1 MLIAVRTWIL
11 LSVLLVNAG
20 WILSA
25 IQQLNRAGYLVIA
38 GLAGGAL
45 LYGWCSRR
53 GRAQAIRLPSGKA
66 AGRLLSAGALKEL
79 LRAKA
84 SALRLRLRRR
94 GPQLFLAIAALS
106 FLSGCLYPALNYD
119 ANAYR
124 LPRVMHWLEAG
135 EWHWIHTFDARM
147 NISAC
152 GMEWLSAPLILFT
165 HTDRFLFLINWVSFL
180 MLPGLLFSVFTRL
193 QVRPRVAWWWMW
205 ILASGWCFALQ
216 ASSIA
221 NDSFAAVYILAAVD
235 LALRARE
242 KKSVSDLW
250 LSLLAAAL
258 CTGTKQT
265 NLPLALL
272 WIIAAW
278 PSFPLFRTRP
288 LRSVL
293 VLLAGLLA
301 SLAPISLLNM
311 YYAGSWLP
319 VGNAGIASLG
329 KFELTPFW
337 GVIGNLFCLP
347 VQNLVPPFF
356 EQLPPFYSYWLS
368 LWNEGMRY
376 FLQTPLGT
384 PFHSFENFGHLSGT
398 YYHGISEGN
407 AGLGLG
413 ICILIAVSLREA
425 WRQRKTGPPRATV
438 PRHKNLQL
446 LRTVPWALLLVFMAK
461 VGTFENAR
469 HLAPYYAFLFP
480 ALLVSSSQSQVVR
493 RPPWQRLSRVM
504 MGVTVAL
511 VAASGD
517 RPLFPAQTLF
527 SALRAKFPDNEWISE
542 ECGRYVD
549 GGYRVTQARRE
560 YLQSALPPGESPV
573 GYYALMFDVDE
584 PGLWLPYGQ
593 RSVVCVSP
601 DDSSESLRAQG
612 VKYVVANGNA
622 LPQQSLDGW
631 LRRYDASV
639 VGQYTFHRPGYKPLG
654 PDLYLLR
661 LNGWN
666 PGH

>member
-25 IQQLNRAGYLVIA
+25 IQQLNRAGYLAMA
-38 GLAGGAL
+38 GLAGGAV
-45 LYGWCSRR
+45 LYGWRSWR
-53 GRAQAIRLPSGKA
+53 GRAQATRLPSGKA
-66 AGRLLSAGALKEL
+66 AGMLLSAEMLKEF

-84 SALRLRLRRR
+84 RALRLRLRRR

-124 LPRVMHWLEAG
+124 LPRVMHWLAAG
-135 EWHWIHTFDARM
+135 QWHWIHTLDARM

-221 NDSFAAVYILAAVD
+221 NDSFAAIYILAAVD

-242 KKSVSDLW
+242 KKSVTDLW

-258 CTGTKQT
+258 CTGAKQT

-272 WIIAAW
+272 WLIAAW
-278 PSFPLFRTRP
+278 PSFPLLRTR
-288 LRSVL
+288 LLGSVL
-293 VLLAGLLA
+293 VISAGLLA
-301 SLAPISLLNM
+301 SLAPISLLNIH
-311 YYAGSWLP
+311 YAGSWLP

-329 KFELTPFW
+329 TFELTPFW
-337 GVIGNLFCLP
+337 GILGNLFCLP

-368 LWNEGMRY
+368 LWNEGMQH

-413 ICILIAVSLREA
+413 ICILIAASLREA
-425 WRQRKTGPPRATV
+425 WRQRKTGPSMAIV
-438 PRHKNLQL
+438 PRHKHLLL

-480 ALLVSSSQSQVVR
+480 ALLVTTLHSQIVR
-493 RPPWQRLSRVM
+493 RRSWQRLGLAM
-504 MGVTVAL
+504 MGLTVAL

-527 SALRAKFPDNEWISE
+527 SALSAKYPDNEWISA
-542 ECGRYVD
+542 ECSRYVD
-549 GGYRVTQARRE
+549 GGHRVTQARRD

-573 GYYALMFDVDE
+573 GYYALRFDADE

-593 RSVVCVSP
+593 RSVVRVSP
-601 DDSSESLRAQG
+601 HDSSEYLRAQG
-612 VKYVVANGNA
+612 VTYIVANGNA
-622 LPQQSLDGW
+622 LPRQSLDDW
-631 LRRYDASV
+631 LRRYNASV
-639 VGQYTFHRPGYKPLG
+639 AGQYSFHRPGFKPSA
-654 PDLYLLR
+654 PDLYLLQ
-661 LNGWN
+661 LN
-666 PGH
+666 